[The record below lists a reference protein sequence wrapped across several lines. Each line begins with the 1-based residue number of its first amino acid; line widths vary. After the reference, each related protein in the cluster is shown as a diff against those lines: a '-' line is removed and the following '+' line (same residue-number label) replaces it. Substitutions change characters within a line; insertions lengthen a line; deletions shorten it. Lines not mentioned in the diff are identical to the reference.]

1 MDYHQTHYSLLV
13 YFCGAME
20 IIILYN
26 KQNNTRLFGN
36 MKFISRI
43 EQDIPLV
50 CFPHEKLG
58 FAQGRGSRL
67 HASISDLRSVVISS
81 VYVILRIT
89 TSSRIKYSFEVSIAL
104 MLSTM

>member
-1 MDYHQTHYSLLV
+1 
-13 YFCGAME
+13 ME
-20 IIILYN
+20 IIFLYN
-26 KQNNTRLFGN
+26 KQNNTRLLGN
-36 MKFISRI
+36 MKFISRV

-50 CFPHEKLG
+50 CFPHGKLG
-58 FAQGRGSRL
+58 FAKGRGSRL